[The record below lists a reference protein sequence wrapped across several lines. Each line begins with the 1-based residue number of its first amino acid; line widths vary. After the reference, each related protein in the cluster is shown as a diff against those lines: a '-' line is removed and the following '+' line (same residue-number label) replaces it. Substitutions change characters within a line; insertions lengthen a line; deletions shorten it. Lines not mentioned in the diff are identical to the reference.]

1 MIGSLPEN
9 LILRYW
15 KAAMFNAIKIREDF
29 PLFTGENSDL
39 AFLDSA
45 ASSQKPKSVIDRVL
59 KYDSFQHA
67 NVHRGVYDL
76 SENATRNFE
85 EAREK
90 VAKFIGCLDAN
101 EVIFTRGTT
110 ESVNLVAMTWGRKN
124 LKAGDEIL
132 LTIAEH
138 HSNIVPWQILA
149 EQTGAKVVFLPLSS
163 DYRIDVKAA
172 EPYFHSKVK
181 LFSVAQVSNVFGTA
195 HPIQKLIKMAKACG
209 AVTFVDGAQGVVH
222 HDVNVQTLGCDFYAF
237 SGHKML
243 GPTGIGVLWGKKE
256 ILEIM
261 PPFLG
266 GGDMIEKVTV
276 DHSTWAGLPNR
287 FEAGTPNISGA
298 IGLGEAVDY
307 FTRLDRV
314 GARKWER
321 HLGDM
326 AISELRKNP
335 RIKLYVKD
343 GEDWCGIVTFS
354 HNSIHPHDLAS
365 IAGQEKVCMRAG
377 HHCAQP
383 LMAALGVGATC
394 RISPFIYNTEA
405 DIELFFKAIRK
416 AESLLL

>member
-1 MIGSLPEN
+1 
-9 LILRYW
+9 
-15 KAAMFNAIKIREDF
+15 MFNANKVREDF
-29 PLFTGENSDL
+29 PLFTGENANL

-45 ASSQKPKSVIDRVL
+45 ASSQKPRSVIDRMY

-76 SENATRNFE
+76 SENATRVFE

-90 VAKFIGCLDAN
+90 VAKFIGCLDSS

-110 ESVNLVAMTWGRKN
+110 ESVNLVAMTWARKH

-132 LTIAEH
+132 LAITEH
-138 HSNIVPWQILA
+138 HSNIVPWQIAA
-149 EQTGAKVVFLPLSS
+149 EAVGAKVVFLPLGS
-163 DYRIDVKAA
+163 DFRIDVKAA

-181 LFSVAQVSNVFGTA
+181 IFSIAHVSNVFGTA
-195 HPIQKLIKMAKACG
+195 HPIAKLIKMAKACG
-209 AVTFVDGAQGVVH
+209 ALTFVDGAQGIVH
-222 HDVNVQTLGCDFYAF
+222 HDVNVQALGCDFYAF

-243 GPTGIGVLWGKKE
+243 GPTGIGVLWGKRAL
-256 ILEIM
+256 LEEM

-287 FEAGTPNISGA
+287 FEAGTPHITGA

-326 AISELRKNP
+326 AVAELSKNP
-335 RIKLYVKD
+335 RIRLYAKD
-343 GEDWCGIVTFS
+343 GDDWCGIVTFC
-354 HNSIHPHDLAS
+354 HDSIHPHDLAS
-365 IAGQEKVCMRAG
+365 IASSEKVCMRAG

-383 LMAALGVGATC
+383 LMAALGVAATC

-405 DIELFFKAIRK
+405 DIEQFFRAVKK

>member
-1 MIGSLPEN
+1 M
-9 LILRYW
+9 
-15 KAAMFNAIKIREDF
+15 
-29 PLFTGENSDL
+29 
-39 AFLDSA
+39 
-45 ASSQKPKSVIDRVL
+45 
-59 KYDSFQHA
+59 
-67 NVHRGVYDL
+67 
-76 SENATRNFE
+76 
-85 EAREK
+85 
-90 VAKFIGCLDAN
+90 
-101 EVIFTRGTT
+101 
-110 ESVNLVAMTWGRKN
+110 
-124 LKAGDEIL
+124 
-132 LTIAEH
+132 
-138 HSNIVPWQILA
+138 
-149 EQTGAKVVFLPLSS
+149 PLSS

-405 DIELFFKAIRK
+405 DIALFFKAIRK